1 MQKYLN
7 EKGLSISVA
16 FCPERVAQGHSL
28 KEIKEL
34 PQIISAFDTK
44 TLSKVRR
51 VFSHF
56 SQDIIEVKPIEAELA
71 KLMTNS
77 FRYIQFAIVNQFYML
92 ASENGI
98 DFEAILHACRYN
110 YPRMTGMPGPGFAA
124 GPCLVKD
131 TMQLAAYNQNQFIL
145 GHAAMLINEG
155 LPLHIVK
162 LAKKEY
168 DLSKITAGILGMA
181 FKGNIDDKR
190 DSLSYKLKKIL
201 TLECTRV
208 LCTDPYVHDD
218 ELVPLEKVLCEADI
232 IFLGAPHTV
241 YKEVNIP
248 HDKVVYD
255 VWGFFK

>member
-1 MQKYLN
+1 VLILRSTVFPGISQHLQKYLN

-190 DSLSYKLKKIL
+190 DSLS
-201 TLECTRV
+201 
-208 LCTDPYVHDD
+208 
-218 ELVPLEKVLCEADI
+218 
-232 IFLGAPHTV
+232 
-241 YKEVNIP
+241 
-248 HDKVVYD
+248 
-255 VWGFFK
+255 